1 MALLGRIFVVLF
13 SFLFACVV
21 AALVMTLAILLPEW
35 NRLVDQPP
43 GQLSVAVMVGL
54 SATFFS
60 IYAMLPAML
69 VIALAEGF
77 RLRSVLF
84 YALAGAA
91 LALFS
96 AYGWDLRFLRGHN
109 DDLGAR
115 GAEIMA
121 AVGIVGGFV
130 YWMLAG
136 RNAGRWRP
144 PPAGTGVAP
153 SVGAPEQ

>member
-1 MALLGRIFVVLF
+1 LALLGRILVVIF
-13 SFLFACVV
+13 AFLLACVA
-21 AALVMTLAILLPEW
+21 AALVVTFALLLPGWTE
-35 NRLVDQPP
+35 LIDPQP
-43 GQLSVAVMVGL
+43 GRQSVAVMVGL
-54 SATFFS
+54 SATFIS

-96 AYGWDLRFLRGHN
+96 AYGWDLRFLRSHT
-109 DDLGAR
+109 DDLGGR
-115 GAEIMA
+115 GVEIMA

-144 PPAGTGVAP
+144 PPAGTGAAP